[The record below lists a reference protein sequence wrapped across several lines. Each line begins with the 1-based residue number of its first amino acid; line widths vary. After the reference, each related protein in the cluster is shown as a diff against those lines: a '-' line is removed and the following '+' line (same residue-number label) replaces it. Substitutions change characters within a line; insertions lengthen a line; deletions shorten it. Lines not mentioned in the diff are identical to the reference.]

1 MYVESTGTGIAVA
14 VKMFS
19 VHLLRTYVVYTETGI
34 VPLYYGI
41 YIFSAIV

>member
-19 VHLLRTYVVYTETGI
+19 VHLLRTYVVFTATGI
-34 VPLYYGI
+34 VVAAIPLLRTT
-41 YIFSAIV
+41 S